1 MRCDAA
7 ACPRVAQLVG
17 VHGLQVVIGLTGAN
31 GFPSIERHDLGP
43 IHTGNGSSTHAVSP
57 SYLISRES
65 TGLYT
70 PITARGKEL
79 EAPKKAPLLAAPGH
93 PSSLV
98 GCQEVRWVT
107 GFPCTF
113 VKCSRQKRRW
123 KRNSLWVTSK
133 SWWLSCLSAT
143 VVSRDIYEAPV
154 LVQFLP

>member
-1 MRCDAA
+1 MGCHGA
-7 ACPRVAQLVG
+7 ACPRAAQLVG
-17 VHGLQVVIGLTGAN
+17 VRGLQVVIGLTGAK
-31 GFPSIERHDLGP
+31 GFPSIEHHGLGP
-43 IHTGNGSSTHAVSP
+43 IHTGNGSSTHAVSI

-79 EAPKKAPLLAAPGH
+79 EVPNKALLLAVPGH

-98 GCQEVRWVT
+98 SCQEVRWVT

-113 VKCSRQKRRW
+113 VKCSGQKRRW

-143 VVSRDIYEAPV
+143 VVSRDT
-154 LVQFLP
+154 